1 MPKFHWQPIRMLS
14 KGEPGSPARLSLW
27 RWGGGGPWSLLPAQ
41 TWSVVTDF
49 FIFAAGLSIFYAIVV
64 LARQW
69 FGPFNPHVE
78 ISRSPWHLPIYAA
91 YSLLR
96 ITIAY
101 ILSLA
106 FTLVYGYVAAYNP
119 RAERIMIP
127 LLDILQSIPVLS
139 FLPGVMLAMV
149 ALFPRHQLGVELGAI
164 LLIFT
169 GQVWN
174 MAFSFYSSLK
184 SIPRDM
190 REAAKIYRFNW
201 YQRFTQFELPYAAI
215 GLVWNSMMSVA
226 GGWFFLMACEMF
238 VLGNNDFRLPGLG
251 SYLQTA
257 ASAGDTRS
265 ILWGIA
271 TMIAVIV
278 LLDQLVWRPV
288 IAWAEK
294 FKFEQVESTESPQ
307 SWFLEL
313 VEHSRLL
320 KRLRKQL
327 LRPVRERV
335 AMYFAQ
341 HAEAAPEETPPHAWK
356 VWLGRLIASLAV
368 LAVCYAVVRAIG
380 MMMQINAGEY
390 RQILQGATATFGRVV
405 AALLIGTLWTVPVG
419 VAIGFNPKLA
429 RIAQPLAQIAASIPA
444 TALFPIVLLVLIQI
458 GGGLGLGSI
467 LLLLLGTQWYILFNV
482 IAGAMA
488 IPTDLKEA
496 SSLFKFSSGLK
507 WRTLI
512 LPGIF
517 PYLVTGLVTASGGA
531 WNASIVAEYF
541 RLKDHTY
548 TTVGLGATI
557 SRATDSGNFALLL
570 GSTIV
575 MAIVV
580 VTVNRLVWRRLY
592 RLAAVRYTLEV

>member
-1 MPKFHWQPIRMLS
+1 MARDLWQPVRILG
-14 KGEPGSPARLSLW
+14 K
-27 RWGGGGPWSLLPAQ
+27 GPWSLLPPR
-41 TWSVVTDF
+41 TWSMLTDF
-49 FIFAAGLSIFYAIVV
+49 FVFAAGLSLFYGVVV
-64 LARQW
+64 LARTW

-78 ISRSPWHLPIYAA
+78 ISRDPLMLPVYAA

-96 ITIAY
+96 IAVAY
-101 ILSLA
+101 TLSLA
-106 FTLVYGYVAAYNP
+106 FTLVYGYIAAYNA

-184 SIPRDM
+184 SIPREM

-201 YQRFTQFELPYAAI
+201 YQRFTQLEVPYAAI

-238 VLGNNDFRLPGLG
+238 VLGSKDFRLPGLG

-257 ASAGDTRS
+257 ASAGDTPS

-278 LLDQLVWRPV
+278 VLDQVVWRPV

-294 FKFEQVESTESPQ
+294 FKMEQVESSEAPQ
-307 SWFLEL
+307 SWFLDF
-313 VEHSRLL
+313 VERSHALT
-320 KRLRKQL
+320 RLRK
-327 LRPVRERV
+327 RVVNPVREYLKIR
-335 AMYFAQ
+335 FGRRN
-341 HAEAAPEETPPHAWK
+341 AASLQESEPQSWK
-356 VWLGRLIASLAV
+356 VWLGRFIASLAV
-368 LAVCYAVVRAIG
+368 VVILYAVIRAGAMLSGITRE
-380 MMMQINAGEY
+380 EY
-390 RQILQGATATFGRVV
+390 REILVGAGATFLRVIV
-405 AALLIGTLWTVPVG
+405 ALIIGSLWTIPVG
-419 VAIGFNPKLA
+419 VAIGFSPRLA
-429 RIAQPLAQIAASIPA
+429 KIAQPLAQIAASVPA
-444 TALFPIVLLVLIQI
+444 TALFPIVLLLLIRI

-467 LLLLLGTQWYILFNV
+467 VLLLLGTQWYILFNV

-496 SSLFKFSSGLK
+496 SSLFRFSSAQR

-512 LPGIF
+512 MPGIF

-541 RLKDHTY
+541 RFKDHTY
-548 TTVGLGATI
+548 TTVGLGSTI
-557 SRATDSGNFALLL
+557 SRATDAGNFALLL
-570 GSTIV
+570 GSTVV
-575 MAIVV
+575 MAMVV
-580 VTVNRLVWRRLY
+580 VTINRLVWRRMY
-592 RLAAVRYTLEV
+592 RLAAERYTLET